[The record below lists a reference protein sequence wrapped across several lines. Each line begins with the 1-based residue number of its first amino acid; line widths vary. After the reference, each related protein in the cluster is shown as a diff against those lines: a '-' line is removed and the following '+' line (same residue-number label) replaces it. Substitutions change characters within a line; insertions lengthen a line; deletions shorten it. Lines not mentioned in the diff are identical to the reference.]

1 MLNNLVDT
9 TESTPPSPKHI
20 DSWPLSVTLLTERAF
35 AEGLG
40 WDGAKGR
47 AEPTR
52 GQSLL
57 EERRGGLLLL
67 SAIWRQREQVVGTS
81 QEPNHAQPC

>member
-9 TESTPPSPKHI
+9 TESTPPSPKYI

-40 WDGAKGR
+40 WDET
-47 AEPTR
+47 EPR
-52 GQSLL
+52 V
-57 EERRGGLLLL
+57 EL
-67 SAIWRQREQVVGTS
+67 S
-81 QEPNHAQPC
+81 QPEAGPY